1 MHITSPFSSVVCKNE
16 SQIFCLIKV
25 IIHPYENINVTSFL
39 NKKNN
44 FTNQD
49 EQKKYGGTKQKIK
62 KTINKK
68 QLAPPFTCLASPL
81 PSSPQPLQSGFPFT
95 PLFVSCAFYIL

>member
-1 MHITSPFSSVVCKNE
+1 MRNLKVCPVKHVYIPSPFTSVVCKNE

-39 NKKNN
+39 NKKKS

-49 EQKKYGGTKQKIK
+49 EQKKIWWHETKD
-62 KTINKK
+62 
-68 QLAPPFTCLASPL
+68 
-81 PSSPQPLQSGFPFT
+81 
-95 PLFVSCAFYIL
+95 